1 MFDQSRKSFTN
12 FFVIITFFIAVSIT
26 AFIFLLY
33 NQSFLTP
40 YNPKTDRQEIINL
53 FEKERYWLTATPGYS
68 VEHMLDAKSPSE
80 QQPSFKG
87 ALHLFT
93 ARINGVFAGFC
104 AYYFKRKDLGQIL
117 FIAIDPIFRGKGYAK
132 KMVQFCLN
140 EIKKKGTPYAMILT
154 RVDNI
159 AAQKAYEGVG
169 FIESYRDESFVYYFY
184 DLMQKL

>member
-1 MFDQSRKSFTN
+1 MFDQSRKSHAH
-12 FFVIITFFIAVSIT
+12 FFLIIALFVSAGIA
-26 AFIFLLY
+26 ALIFSFY

-40 YNPKTDRQEIINL
+40 YNAKTDRQEIINL

-68 VEHMLDAKSPSE
+68 VEHMLDTKSPSE

-117 FIAIDPIFRGKGYAK
+117 FIAVDPIFRGKGYAK
-132 KMVQFCLN
+132 RMVQFCLN
-140 EIKKKGTPYAMILT
+140 EIKQKGAPYAMILT

-159 AAQKAYEGVG
+159 PAQKAYEGVG

-184 DLMQKL
+184 DLMHKK